1 VRRLAPVP
9 LVFALLLGAC
19 SSGAASEQGSFLAAK
34 VSGPLPPLSGTTLG
48 GGSLVPAAYRGHVVV
63 VNFWNP
69 ECPPCRKEAPELK
82 TAWQRLSPLGVR
94 FIGVMVAGMHWPDD
108 QSGARA
114 YVREFGLRYPVVVD
128 KGAAIALAARVP
140 GIPETIVAD
149 ASGQMRYRV
158 LGALK
163 PGELTALITGLS
175 MSS

>member
-1 VRRLAPVP
+1 VRRAVP
-9 LVFALLLGAC
+9 SLLVVALLLAAC
-19 SSGAASEQGSFLAAK
+19 SSGPADERGDLLAAK
-34 VSGPLPPLSGTTLG
+34 VSGRLPSLSGTTLG
-48 GGSLVPAAYRGHVVV
+48 GRSFGPAAYRGHVVV

-69 ECPPCRKEAPELK
+69 ACPPCRTEAPELR
-82 TAWQRLSPLGVR
+82 TAWQHLSPLGVR
-94 FIGVMVAGMHWPDD
+94 FIGVMVAGLHWPDD
-108 QSGARA
+108 ESGARA

-140 GIPETIVAD
+140 GIPVTIVAD

-163 PGELTALITGLS
+163 PGELTALIAGLS